1 MTLDRV
7 NHWITHIPPDQ
18 RTGKIL
24 SPLVERLEDT
34 FVENSADFLW
44 KMNRVTLDRQEKM
57 VSFDV
62 VSLFTKDNTD
72 SLAILYYP

>member
-1 MTLDRV
+1 VST
-7 NHWITHIPPDQ
+7 I
-18 RTGKIL
+18 G
-24 SPLVERLEDT
+24 SPTYHLTKELAKFCHNLWNKLEDT

-44 KMNRVTLDRQEKM
+44 KMNRVTLDRQEKI

-72 SLAILYYP
+72 AWLYYTIHNKR